1 MKTKTMVGNRRQ
13 LALVCPLVAILVLG
27 GSRSVGAQTLSDF
40 DCMIEPHSVADVS
53 TREEGVLEKI
63 LVKRGEIVKQGQVVA
78 QLESGLERLALELAT
93 ARAEMK
99 GEIESRQ
106 AKLDY
111 ALRQRQRVDG
121 LIAESVISL
130 NEKDKADT
138 EVRLAETE
146 LQLANDNYRLMQI
159 EREQAAQQ
167 LELRSI
173 RSPVDGVIVEILLVP
188 GESVEDRAREI
199 MTIAEVDPL
208 NVEVILPANL
218 FGSVRVGTPADV
230 TPLMPSGAVRRADV
244 TVVDRTIDAASDTF
258 GVQLQLGNQDLAIPG
273 GIRCVI
279 SFLPAANSAASTSQ

>member
-1 MKTKTMVGNRRQ
+1 MIANGPRR
-13 LALVCPLVAILVLG
+13 LALVHSLVALLVLAAG
-27 GSRSVGAQTLSDF
+27 RSADAQTLSDL
-40 DCMIEPHSVADVS
+40 DCMIEPHSVANVS

-63 LVKRGEIVKQGQVVA
+63 LVKRGDIVKRGQVVA
-78 QLESGLERLALELAT
+78 QLESGFERLALELAT
-93 ARAEMK
+93 ARAAMT
-99 GEIESRQ
+99 GEVESRQ

-111 ALRQRQRVDG
+111 ALRQRQRVDE
-121 LIAESVISL
+121 LIADSVISL

-146 LQLANDNYRLMQI
+146 LQLAKDNHRLMQI
-159 EREQAAQQ
+159 EREQAAHQ

-230 TPLMPSGAVRRADV
+230 TPLMPSGAVRRAEV
-244 TVVDRTIDAASDTF
+244 AVVDRTIDAASDTF
-258 GVQLQLGNQDLAIPG
+258 GVQLQLDNEDHAIPG
-273 GIRCVI
+273 GIRCAI
-279 SFLPAANSAASTSQ
+279 SFLPAATSAANNAQ